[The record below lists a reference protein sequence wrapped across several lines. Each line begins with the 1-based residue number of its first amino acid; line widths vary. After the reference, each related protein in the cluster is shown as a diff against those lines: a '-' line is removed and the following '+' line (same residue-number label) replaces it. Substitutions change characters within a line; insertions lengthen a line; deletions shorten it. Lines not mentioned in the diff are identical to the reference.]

1 MAGRNDGTGVFMRL
15 DEEAC
20 SSARV
25 AVPEA
30 FRFGDTNPVNGMPY
44 AESWYRDLPEY
55 AAVVV
60 RDHLDLEPGSWNVLV
75 EDREV
80 PEWVD
85 LDTAFSTG
93 AVPVPAQRTPDPA
106 DEVEYVVR
114 GPGRGWEFRDG
125 RWFEMFD
132 IDHPEAWL

>member
-1 MAGRNDGTGVFMRL
+1 MAGRGEGTGEFLVL

-20 SSARV
+20 SSVRV
-25 AVPEA
+25 VVPES

-60 RDHLDLEPGSWNVLV
+60 REYLDLEPGSWNVLV

-93 AVPVPAQRTPDPA
+93 TVSVPEQRTPD
-106 DEVEYVVR
+106 EMEYVVC
-114 GPGRGWEFRDG
+114 GPGRPREFRG
-125 RWFEMFD
+125 GQWFEVFD
-132 IDHPEAWL
+132 IDDPDAWL